1 MIGNGMDR
9 LRATE
14 AALADLVRDTG
25 RSLRQG
31 AASVA
36 LYAEA
41 QRMQLVALATA
52 GEPGLDRATDRALA
66 NVRLF
71 AGVAA
76 AEQGDAFDARFAAV
90 IGVALQI
97 AAGAA

>member
-25 RSLRQG
+25 KALLQG
-31 AASVA
+31 TASVA
-36 LYAEA
+36 LYAEQ

-52 GEPGLDRATDRALA
+52 GEPGMDRATDRALA

-76 AEQGDAFDARFAAV
+76 TEQGDAFDARFSAI
-90 IGVALQI
+90 IGVVLQI
-97 AAGAA
+97 AVGAG